1 MVVGKALGEL
11 AEIHAVDRSTH
22 SAMELHAFLLYADDF
37 VLILD
42 SLQRGNKQGF
52 GFGIRVRE
60 PLVNENNRVIHIP
73 AGLTDG
79 GKQFIKDPVFEL
91 LSLRLVGAADESI
104 YVSLGDEFDNARN
117 PSYFYAPGFDTVL
130 AAMNVQLTG
139 YVGIPQRLANVNG
152 AKEEL
157 IILADN
163 AQLTE
168 HLGEKDF
175 RNSGHNNTLH
185 FFLSEVT
192 NRYPTSTF

>member
-1 MVVGKALGEL
+1 
-11 AEIHAVDRSTH
+11 
-22 SAMELHAFLLYADDF
+22 
-37 VLILD
+37 
-42 SLQRGNKQGF
+42 
-52 GFGIRVRE
+52 
-60 PLVNENNRVIHIP
+60 
-73 AGLTDG
+73 
-79 GKQFIKDPVFEL
+79 
-91 LSLRLVGAADESI
+91 
-104 YVSLGDEFDNARN
+104 
-117 PSYFYAPGFDTVL
+117 
-130 AAMNVQLTG
+130 MNVQLTG